1 MVYYNFIKY
10 IFLLLLVIYF
20 VMKYHKIKSRIGCL
34 RREKSLIGCIESKPF
49 KCQDI
54 NQKVYGYCQDD
65 GNIYHGGPKGPY
77 SIGNIRKCNRW
88 IWNSEDCPV
97 IDSEYQ
103 PISKNNN
110 RSSKNNNRNNQN
122 NNRSQD
128 NYNNNLEH
136 IELEKCSNSSV
147 CGLFEGK
154 IIPCPPMPCSDTCIC
169 NTSS

>member
-34 RREKSLIGCIESKPF
+34 RREKTLIGCIESKPF

-110 RSSKNNNRNNQN
+110 RSSKNNNR
-122 NNRSQD
+122 SQD

-147 CGLFEGK
+147 CGLFDGK

>member
-1 MVYYNFIKY
+1 MCSSD
-10 IFLLLLVIYF
+10 L
-20 VMKYHKIKSRIGCL
+20 SRIGCL
-34 RREKSLIGCIESKPF
+34 RREKTLIGCIESKPF

-110 RSSKNNNRNNQN
+110 RSSKNNNR
-122 NNRSQD
+122 SQD